1 MIAILTKIFT
11 NIVTTIYQYIWF
23 ALLAAVLFMFLYL
36 FAGEHGWKEAFKIW
50 LRGFRRRSDFR
61 RMFLLALYT
70 VLVLFR
76 TLLNRELWLNPLS
89 DLFGGWGLYTE
100 NGVFTT
106 EAIENFL
113 LLLPFTLLL
122 FWAKGSAVYGKK
134 SGCLYMVWAGIK
146 IAFCF
151 SLAIECIQLFFRLGT
166 FQFSDLCYNT
176 LGGGLGALIYYLGL
190 CGINS
195 IKKSDDKKKIM

>member
-1 MIAILTKIFT
+1 MITILTKIFT

-36 FAGEHGWKEAFKIW
+36 FAGEHGWKESFKVW
-50 LRGFRRRSDFR
+50 LGSFRRRSAFR
-61 RMFLLALYT
+61 RVFLLALYMI
-70 VLVLFR
+70 LVLFR

-89 DLFGGWGLYTE
+89 DIFGGWGLYTE

-113 LLLPFTLLL
+113 LLLPFILLL
-122 FWAKGSAVYGKK
+122 FWAKGSYVYGKRDR
-134 SGCLYMVWAGIK
+134 CLSMVWAGIK

-176 LGGGLGALIYYLGL
+176 LGGGVGALIYNLGRR
-190 CGINS
+190 GIRS
-195 IKKSDDKKKIM
+195 LKSKNT